1 MSLCVLLD
9 SLPRC
14 WTIVSVFSMGR
25 CKMSKDED
33 GETRNE
39 LHGGQTQ
46 LRTTVAT
53 MSRSARAPGSQQW
66 PGSPPEGEWET
77 GVTWVP
83 GGVTNGAVIT
93 QGVTCG
99 TDR

>member
-1 MSLCVLLD
+1 MLF
-9 SLPRC
+9 R
-14 WTIVSVFSMGR
+14 SVFSMGR

-53 MSRSARAPGSQQW
+53 MSQSARAPGSQQW
-66 PGSPPEGEWET
+66 PGSPPEGKWET
-77 GVTWVP
+77 GVTWVSD
-83 GGVTNGAVIT
+83 GVTNGAVIT
-93 QGVTCG
+93 QDVTCG